1 MARINL
7 LPWREELRKERQRQF
22 TVVAGGSA
30 FLAAVIVLYIH
41 IHIDGMIGTQQA
53 RNDFLTQ
60 EIAQLDKKIGEI
72 QNLKKLRADLLA
84 RMAVIQELQASRP
97 EIVHV
102 VDELASTLPDG
113 AYYTSVKQ
121 EGAKLTLTGVAD
133 SNGRVASFM
142 RNLETS
148 GALEKPTL
156 EQIQTH
162 AKDGQRAIAYI
173 LHVNQKQGGEGSETA
188 PASAVPAAG
197 KP

>member
-7 LPWREELRKERQRQF
+7 LPWREEQRKERQRQF

-72 QNLKKLRADLLA
+72 QNLEKRRADLLA
-84 RMAVIQELQASRP
+84 RMTVIQKLQASRP
-97 EIVHV
+97 EVVRV
-102 VDELASTLPDG
+102 VDELASTLPVG

-121 EGAKLTLTGVAD
+121 EGVKLTLTGVAN
-133 SNGRVASFM
+133 SNGHVASFM

-148 GALEKPTL
+148 GALERPVL

-162 AKDGQRAIAYI
+162 AKDGQRAVAYI
-173 LHVNQKQGGEGSETA
+173 LYVNQKLEGSETA
-188 PASAVPAAG
+188 PASAIHPAG